1 MSALRGRILIINP
14 FSARQLVTIRPV
26 RRWLHRTIVCVNTSG
41 ALQEE
46 LLLLVLHIERL
57 IASWDES
64 CQPLILGPFFFEVW
78 LGLTSPGSFLV
89 VF

>member
-1 MSALRGRILIINP
+1 MFVVHLIRAQIHLDLGQLQSLPWSQSMSALRGRILIINP

-57 IASWDES
+57 IAS
-64 CQPLILGPFFFEVW
+64 
-78 LGLTSPGSFLV
+78 
-89 VF
+89 